1 MKNHQKKRLQTNPK
15 QTTIKK
21 KHQKEIS
28 EKSKKL
34 KESLKKNLK
43 KV

>member
-21 KHQKEIS
+21 HQKKIS
-28 EKSKKL
+28 EKSKKI
-34 KESLKKNLK
+34 KESLKKK
-43 KV
+43 T